1 MLITGIRQT
10 SPGRLTVG
18 LDDGSEVKTTL
29 GVVTDM
35 RLYAGRELDG
45 EAVNALKTASAR
57 ALARERAIEYVS
69 RRAMSRAELK
79 KKLIEK
85 GEDEDTA
92 EYCAAW
98 LAEHSLID
106 DERYAAAVAR
116 HYAAKGYGARGRRE
130 N

>member
-45 EAVNALKTASAR
+45 EAVNAIRISLGSIQDRSRLQAGLQRLSEL
-57 ALARERAIEYVS
+57 LARRPES
-69 RRAMSRAELK
+69 FN
-79 KKLIEK
+79 
-85 GEDEDTA
+85 TA
-92 EYCAAW
+92 
-98 LAEHSLID
+98 
-106 DERYAAAVAR
+106 VV
-116 HYAAKGYGARGRRE
+116 
-130 N
+130 